1 VNRTDKRQPA
11 GDQCAKCGACTAVC
25 PVYQVTGRES
35 LTARGRLH
43 LLSRLTNPASP
54 AYGKIVSACLLCGA
68 CLEVCPRK
76 IDTLSPLIRA
86 REQLPLSAR
95 HCFLEKLAARKTL
108 ASPRLLG
115 GLAVLR
121 RKLLLHLPK
130 TSGLWLKLALL
141 PEDFSAADVPPALP
155 ADKNSEAPPAVS
167 YFSGCLA
174 RFLSR
179 DISAATD
186 FLTRKVTGGS
196 LRVPEEQTCCGLA
209 SFAGGSRKEAQDLAK
224 KNIAAFAGNALPI
237 LTSCAS
243 CYSHLRA
250 YPDLLADDP
259 TWHRQAEDFA
269 GRLREFSRFFLE
281 TGLASPPGPAA
292 SGQADTVRV
301 FYHDP
306 CHLRFGP
313 EKIMAQPRGLLNNII
328 GAPPVELADG
338 PHCCGQGGLFH
349 IAHPRLSQDILAGAL
364 TQFLELSASHVVTTC
379 SGCLLQWQ
387 HGLRQAGL
395 PGRACHMAVLL
406 ARTIRQKGG

>member
-1 VNRTDKRQPA
+1 VKRTVKQQAA

-54 AYGKIVSACLLCGA
+54 VYGKIVSACLLCGA
-68 CLEVCPRK
+68 CLDACPRQ
-76 IDTLSPLIRA
+76 IDTLSPLINA
-86 REQLPLSAR
+86 REQLPLPAR
-95 HCFLEKLAARKTL
+95 HQFLEKLVARKTL

-115 GLAVLR
+115 GLANLR
-121 RKLLLHLPK
+121 QKLLQHLPK

-141 PEDFSAADVPPALP
+141 PEDFSAEDVPHALP
-155 ADKNSEAPPAVS
+155 ADNNDAALPAVS

-186 FLTRKVTGGS
+186 FLTRKVTGS
-196 LRVPEEQTCCGLA
+196 PLLTPEEQTCCGLA
-209 SFAGGSRKEAQDLAK
+209 SFAGGSRKEAQDLAR

-243 CYSHLRA
+243 CYSHLRS
-250 YPDLLADDP
+250 YPTLLADDP
-259 TWHRQAEDFA
+259 HWRKQAEDFA
-269 GRLREFSRFFLE
+269 ARLREFSRFFLE
-281 TGLASPPGPAA
+281 AGLSLPAGTA
-292 SGQADTVRV
+292 AQKQTDANRI

-313 EKIMAQPRGLLNNII
+313 EKILAQPRNLLKNII
-328 GAPPVELADG
+328 GAPPLELTDG

-349 IAHPRLSQDILAGAL
+349 IAHPHLSQQILAGAM
-364 TQFLELSASHVVTTC
+364 TQFMGLSASHVVTTC

-387 HGLRQAGL
+387 QGLRQAGF
-395 PGRACHMAVLL
+395 PCQVCHMAVLL
-406 ARTIRQKGG
+406 ARIIEPKSG